1 MAIRNLEKL
10 IELQSHPLE
19 EHFGIKKGSTEI
31 VTVQRKTVDLVKPE
45 QYDEKDVEIEKDYQE
60 IADSALNIVELLKS
74 QLATSEPKYMAR
86 LAEVIGQQLNTAL
99 SAVDKKAKMKSGKD
113 NYLLRKEKATTPKNV
128 NQTLIINREALL
140 DMMKTDGEDAKIL
153 DASFTEIKK
162 DE

>member
-1 MAIRNLEKL
+1 M
-10 IELQSHPLE
+10 
-19 EHFGIKKGSTEI
+19 
-31 VTVQRKTVDLVKPE
+31 QRKTVDLVKPE

-60 IADSALNIVELLKS
+60 IADSALNIAELLKS

-128 NQTLIINREALL
+128 NQTLIINRV
-140 DMMKTDGEDAKIL
+140 
-153 DASFTEIKK
+153 S
-162 DE
+162 